1 MEWWEEKSE
10 GKVEIAVG
18 MYLLVTLM
26 ILAAVQLQVRLFGI
40 TSAQAEDALAAS
52 GLASAVADLKE
63 YGISHMLVIA
73 SADNAYAVYKEALQQ
88 NLNLNGDGEVPNKDL
103 ISGAVKIENYSIYN
117 VREDQ
122 VTIYSYGEDGE
133 CHAKCGGKRA
143 WKNHGTGWNA
153 DRKYLRV

>member
-18 MYLLVTLM
+18 MYLLVILM

-63 YGISHMLVIA
+63 YGISCLLYTSDA
-73 SADNAYAVYKEALQQ
+73 ADEL
-88 NLNLNGDGEVPNKDL
+88 
-103 ISGAVKIENYSIYN
+103 
-117 VREDQ
+117 
-122 VTIYSYGEDGE
+122 
-133 CHAKCGGKRA
+133 
-143 WKNHGTGWNA
+143 
-153 DRKYLRV
+153 